1 MNRVKEFR
9 ERRGLA
15 AEALAERVGVSER
28 FLRALE
34 ADSSVASVEIGFKL
48 AVALEAPF
56 AELFCLEDAP
66 GAEDVFGRVETP
78 NEPQL
83 TEVLEVCVDETV
95 CEAALSDGEF
105 VGRVDGTDCEDASV
119 GGELVAYVDEAVC
132 EDALVGGESVAY
144 VDEAV
149 CEDASVGG
157 ESVACVDEA
166 VCEDASGSGG
176 AGDSVDETNAAEA
189 ALRRTALAAKKWAE
203 KSFEIAAAC
212 DFELEESKNGE
223 VGKKGR
229 RRKKGENDKNGEE
242 EAVGEVRKIRAP
254 RRSEVKSSPTSKTAA
269 EEGLAAPPDG
279 LDDPTAGRPIRFFDL
294 FCGIGG
300 FRFAAERTLAKMR
313 RDGVCA
319 LSCDFDPPAQTS
331 YEANFGERPF
341 GDVAE
346 LPSEAIP
353 DFDLLFAG
361 FPCQAFSIIG
371 LRKGFADETKGSL
384 FFQIA
389 RILHDKRPRAFVLEN
404 VRQLTTHD
412 GGRTFETILRILQ
425 EELGYCVDWRILNAL
440 DCGLPQKRE
449 RVAIVGAL
457 EPFEIAWP
465 KPKTDG
471 KTLADVLEPDAEVDK
486 KHFAS
491 PEIVKRRK
499 EAHSSQYFP
508 AIWHEN
514 KSGNISSYPYSCA
527 LRAGAS
533 YNYLLVNGERRLTPR
548 EMLRL
553 QGFPDSFKIK
563 VSDAQIRKQAGN
575 AAPVDLIERVLD
587 RFLPLAFAQG
597 GATPSTNATS
607 EGAKKPANAISEN
620 AKSTTTRPASENAE
634 PAPNAI
640 PGGLF

>member
-1 MNRVKEFR
+1 MQK
-9 ERRGLA
+9 
-15 AEALAERVGVSER
+15 
-28 FLRALE
+28 
-34 ADSSVASVEIGFKL
+34 
-48 AVALEAPF
+48 
-56 AELFCLEDAP
+56 
-66 GAEDVFGRVETP
+66 
-78 NEPQL
+78 
-83 TEVLEVCVDETV
+83 
-95 CEAALSDGEF
+95 
-105 VGRVDGTDCEDASV
+105 
-119 GGELVAYVDEAVC
+119 
-132 EDALVGGESVAY
+132 
-144 VDEAV
+144 
-149 CEDASVGG
+149 
-157 ESVACVDEA
+157 
-166 VCEDASGSGG
+166 
-176 AGDSVDETNAAEA
+176 
-189 ALRRTALAAKKWAE
+189 TALDAKKWAE
-203 KSFEIAAAC
+203 KSAEIAAAY
-212 DFELEESKNGE
+212 DPSDDEQDGE
-223 VGKKGR
+223 IGETDEI
-229 RRKKGENDKNGEE
+229 GENGKSGEE
-242 EAVGEVRKIRAP
+242 GKAGANGKSATIKRIRAP
-254 RRSEVKSSPTSKTAA
+254 RRSEVKSSPTSKTAV
-269 EEGLAAPPDG
+269 EEGLAASPAG
-279 LDDPTAGRPIRFFDL
+279 LADPTVGRPIRFFDL

-471 KTLADVLEPDAEVDK
+471 KTLVDILEPDAEVDK

-553 QGFPDSFKIK
+553 QGFPDSFKIA

-587 RFLPLAFAQG
+587 RFLPLVFAQG
-597 GATPSTNATS
+597 GAESAANSTS
-607 EGAKKPANAISEN
+607 EKTTSAGNAISE
-620 AKSTTTRPASENAE
+620 KGSPT
-634 PAPNAI
+634 PNAV

>member
-9 ERRGLA
+9 ERRGVA
-15 AEALAERVGVSER
+15 AETLAERVGVSER

-34 ADSSVASVEIGFKL
+34 TDSSAATVEIGFKL
-48 AVALEAPF
+48 AVALSVPF

-66 GAEDVFGRVETP
+66 GAKAVFGRVETP
-78 NEPQL
+78 NEFEAAEVFELCADL
-83 TEVLEVCVDETV
+83 TERDDSGVRVDSAKDVNAEVCVDSAKDVDSGICADLAKDVDAEV
-95 CEAALSDGEF
+95 CVDSAKDVDSEICVDSAAVAGSEICVDSAESVEAALQ
-105 VGRVDGTDCEDASV
+105 
-119 GGELVAYVDEAVC
+119 
-132 EDALVGGESVAY
+132 
-144 VDEAV
+144 
-149 CEDASVGG
+149 
-157 ESVACVDEA
+157 
-166 VCEDASGSGG
+166 
-176 AGDSVDETNAAEA
+176 
-189 ALRRTALAAKKWAE
+189 RTALAAKKWAE
-203 KSFEIAAAC
+203 KSLEIAAAC
-212 DFELEESKNGE
+212 VWNDDESENGE
-223 VGKKGR
+223 VGEKGKKGR
-229 RRKKGENDKNGEE
+229 KRKNDGDEGNRGDG
-242 EAVGEVRKIRAP
+242 APGEVRKTRAP

-269 EEGLAAPPDG
+269 EEGLAAPPEG
-279 LDDPTAGRPIRFFDL
+279 LVDPTAGRPIRFFDL

-341 GDVAE
+341 GDVAQ
-346 LPSEAIP
+346 LPSESIP

-587 RFLPLAFAQG
+587 RFLPLVFARG
-597 GATPSTNATS
+597 GEATATNATL
-607 EGAKKPANAISEN
+607 K
-620 AKSTTTRPASENAE
+620 NAE
-634 PAPNAI
+634 PTKKTISTNVESPRNAI

>member
-9 ERRGLA
+9 ERRGLTV
-15 AEALAERVGVSER
+15 ETLAERVGVSGR
-28 FLRALE
+28 LLRALE
-34 ADSSVASVEIGFKL
+34 EDSSVASVELGFKL
-48 AVALEAPF
+48 AVELSAPF
-56 AELFCLEDAP
+56 DELFNLAGRP
-66 GAEDVFGRVETP
+66 GAERVFGGVAEIASATDSPDVAEETAVP
-78 NEPQL
+78 DSAPSSDLFESAANVVSEPAPSSDL
-83 TEVLEVCVDETV
+83 FESAANVVSEPAPSSDLFESAEETV
-95 CEAALSDGEF
+95 VSEGTASELDVALQK
-105 VGRVDGTDCEDASV
+105 
-119 GGELVAYVDEAVC
+119 
-132 EDALVGGESVAY
+132 
-144 VDEAV
+144 
-149 CEDASVGG
+149 
-157 ESVACVDEA
+157 
-166 VCEDASGSGG
+166 
-176 AGDSVDETNAAEA
+176 
-189 ALRRTALAAKKWAE
+189 TALAAKKWAE
-203 KSFEIAAAC
+203 KSAEIAAAY
-212 DFELEESKNGE
+212 DPSVDDGEDGESEESGEESEIGKNGE
-223 VGKKGR
+223 NAAIKR
-229 RRKKGENDKNGEE
+229 T
-242 EAVGEVRKIRAP
+242 RAP
-254 RRSEVKSSPTSKTAA
+254 RRSEVKSSPTSKTAD
-269 EEGLAAPPDG
+269 EEGLAASPAG
-279 LDDPTAGRPIRFFDL
+279 LADPTAGRPIRFFDL

-346 LPSEAIP
+346 LPSESIP

-425 EELGYCVDWRILNAL
+425 EELGYCVDWRVLNAL

-471 KTLADVLEPDAEVDK
+471 KTLADVLEPEAEVDK

-499 EAHSSQYFP
+499 EAHTSQYFP

-553 QGFPDSFKIK
+553 QGFPDSFKIA

-587 RFLPLAFAQG
+587 RFLPLVFAQG
-597 GATPSTNATS
+597 EAARTASAGTDAATPSTNAV
-607 EGAKKPANAISEN
+607 
-620 AKSTTTRPASENAE
+620 
-634 PAPNAI
+634 

>member
-9 ERRGLA
+9 ERRGFA
-15 AEALAERVGVSER
+15 AETLAERVGVSER

-34 ADSSVASVEIGFKL
+34 ENSSVASVEIGFKL

-56 AELFCLEDAP
+56 AELFGLDGAP
-66 GAEDVFGRVETP
+66 GADVVFGRVETP
-78 NEPQL
+78 NEPEI
-83 TEVLEVCVDETV
+83 TEVWEICDDETV
-95 CEAALSDGEF
+95 DGESE
-105 VGRVDGTDCEDASV
+105 VRVDVAE
-119 GGELVAYVDEAVC
+119 GGVSGVC
-132 EDALVGGESVAY
+132 AEIAEGGVSGV
-144 VDEAV
+144 
-149 CEDASVGG
+149 
-157 ESVACVDEA
+157 CVDEA
-166 VCEDASGSGG
+166 VCEGAAVEDEFANSGDEANDA
-176 AGDSVDETNAAEA
+176 ENA
-189 ALRRTALAAKKWAE
+189 LQKTALAAKKWAE

-212 DFELEESKNGE
+212 DFDLPESQNGE
-223 VGKKGR
+223 VGGNGR
-229 RRKKGENDKNGEE
+229 KRKKGKKVENEE
-242 EAVGEVRKIRAP
+242 NEAVGEVRRIRAP

-269 EEGLAAPPDG
+269 EEGLAASPVG
-279 LDDPTAGRPIRFFDL
+279 LADPTAGRPIRFFDL

-425 EELGYCVDWRILNAL
+425 EELDYCVDWRILNAL

-471 KTLADVLEPDAEVDK
+471 KTLDDVLEPDAEVDK

-499 EAHSSQYFP
+499 EAHTSQYFP

-587 RFLPLAFAQG
+587 RFLPLVFAHG
-597 GATPSTNATS
+597 NAAPSTNATR
-607 EGAKKPANAISEN
+607 ERTKTPANAG
-620 AKSTTTRPASENAE
+620 SENAE